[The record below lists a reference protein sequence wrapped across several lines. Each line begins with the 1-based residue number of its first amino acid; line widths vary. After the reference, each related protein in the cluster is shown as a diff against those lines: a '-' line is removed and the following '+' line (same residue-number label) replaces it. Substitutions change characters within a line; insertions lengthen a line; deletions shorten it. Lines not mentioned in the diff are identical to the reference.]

1 MFTLAALLFAAN
13 LVDVGGR
20 KLHLDCT
27 GSGSPTVIFESGL
40 GEGYYVWSRVQ
51 PEVAKTHRACSY
63 DRAGIGFSD
72 PSPAPR
78 SVASLVGDLHLL
90 LGKSGEQ
97 PPYILVGHSLGGLL
111 VRRYADRYPDEVA
124 GLVLVD
130 SAHEDGESITPPEL
144 AAAQAAR
151 RAQRVEQLRSW
162 HASGKFEEMGFPP
175 NVTGS
180 LLTELRRR
188 SATAAW
194 WDARFAEN
202 TLPDARTATPI
213 TVPAVVITATRWP
226 LPNGFPAAAWSQYT
240 AARLKLQQELAARS
254 PYGTQLLVEGEHGV
268 PAEHPEVVI
277 EAIKRVSAAPT
288 RE

>member
-1 MFTLAALLFAAN
+1 MLALASLLLAAN

-20 KLHLDCT
+20 NLHLQCT
-27 GSGSPTVIFESGL
+27 GSGAPTVLFESGL

-72 PSPAPR
+72 PSPTRR
-78 SVASLVGDLHLL
+78 SVASLVDDLHLL
-90 LGKSGEQ
+90 LAKSGEK
-97 PPYILVGHSLGGLL
+97 PPFILVGHSLGGLL
-111 VRRYADRYPDEVA
+111 VRRYAARFPDEVSA
-124 GLVLVD
+124 LVLVD

-151 RAQRVEQLRSW
+151 RAQRAEQLRTW
-162 HASGKFEEMGFPP
+162 HATGKFEEMGFAS
-175 NVTGS
+175 NVTGP
-180 LLTELRRR
+180 LLAELRRR

-202 TLPDARTATPI
+202 TLPDTHERTPI

-226 LPNGFPAAAWSQYT
+226 LPAGFPAAAWARYT
-240 AARLKLQQELAARS
+240 AARLELQKELAARS
-254 PYGTQLLVEGEHGV
+254 PHGTQVLVDGEHSV
-268 PAEHPEVVI
+268 PTDHPEVVV
-277 EAIKRVSAAPT
+277 EAVERVSGPR